1 MGIRFCARVPVV
13 GLVAISSVLGA
24 AACAAEGGLVDDD
37 AGVIHYAPSDATAA
51 KDARADARAWVDAA
65 ATDEDAGTE
74 QDASVGDSGKPVDGG
89 AKDAGDA
96 GDAGDGGTTV
106 SCKATNACS
115 SATSLGSISGDT
127 GKALVTKTGYLS
139 TWFKIEVTEDDS
151 SWLSA
156 HDLSAQFALGSPVG
170 SNYDL
175 YVYDGCS
182 TLLNQSTNL
191 TGTDSVNASWV
202 DQRPAH
208 DDAKTLY
215 VYVKHQ
221 GGDCKVSS
229 PWSLQVRG
237 NYP

>member
-1 MGIRFCARVPVV
+1 MGIRVLAVAR
-13 GLVAISSVLGA
+13 LVAISSVFGA

-37 AGVIHYAPSDATAA
+37 AGVITYAPSDATAA
-51 KDARADARAWVDAA
+51 RDARPDASAA
-65 ATDEDAGTE
+65 RDGFALDDDAGME
-74 QDASVGDSGKPVDGG
+74 GDDAGDSGKPVDGG
-89 AKDAGDA
+89 AKDG
-96 GDAGDGGTTV
+96 GDAGDGGDGGGGTTT
-106 SCKATNACS
+106 SCKATTSCAF
-115 SATSLGSISGDT
+115 AASLGSMSGDT
-127 GKALVTKTGYLS
+127 GKAVVTKTGYLS
-139 TWFKIEVTEDDS
+139 TWLKIEVTEDDS

-170 SNYDL
+170 SNYDV

-215 VYVKHQ
+215 VYVKYQ
-221 GGDCKVSS
+221 GGDCKASS